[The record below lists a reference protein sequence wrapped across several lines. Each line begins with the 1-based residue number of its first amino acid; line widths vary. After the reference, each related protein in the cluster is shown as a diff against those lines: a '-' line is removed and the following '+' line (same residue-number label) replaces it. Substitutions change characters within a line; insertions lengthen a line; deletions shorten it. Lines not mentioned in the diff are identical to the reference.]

1 MERLT
6 LRSSETSHEN
16 GVCCTHFKSQECL
29 EVGGNCAYG
38 CKWEEAAWEKLAS
51 YEDSMLPPEGCKA
64 AAEAPIRDYRPENA
78 PFVTANGK
86 PVGLLKS
93 IRPDITEIVIST
105 SYCGCEFVNGELAS
119 VEILKEPLDKW
130 EERYGKAIDDSK
142 VQ

>member
-1 MERLT
+1 MDRYINATKLIASIDET
-6 LRSSETSHEN
+6 LDSMRKEDGKLPDTEDVDELLRFRS
-16 GVCCTHFKSQECL
+16 KL
-29 EVGGNCAYG
+29 
-38 CKWEEAAWEKLAS
+38 EAA
-51 YEDSMLPPEGCKA
+51 P
-64 AAEAPIRDYRPENA
+64 EAPIRDYRPENA

-142 VQ
+142 AQ

>member
-1 MERLT
+1 MDRYINATKLIASIDEALDSMRKEDGKLPDT
-6 LRSSETSHEN
+6 EDVDELLRFRN
-16 GVCCTHFKSQECL
+16 KL
-29 EVGGNCAYG
+29 
-38 CKWEEAAWEKLAS
+38 EAA
-51 YEDSMLPPEGCKA
+51 P
-64 AAEAPIRDYRPENA
+64 EAPIKEYRPENA
-78 PFVTANGK
+78 SFVTFNGN

-142 VQ
+142 AQ

>member
-1 MERLT
+1 MDRYINATKLIASIDEAHDSMRKEDGKLPDT
-6 LRSSETSHEN
+6 EDVDELLRFRN
-16 GVCCTHFKSQECL
+16 KL
-29 EVGGNCAYG
+29 
-38 CKWEEAAWEKLAS
+38 EAA
-51 YEDSMLPPEGCKA
+51 P
-64 AAEAPIRDYRPENA
+64 EAPIKEYRPENA
-78 PFVTANGK
+78 PFVTFNGN

-142 VQ
+142 AQ

>member
-1 MERLT
+1 MDRYINATKLIASIDESLDSMRKEDGKLPDT
-6 LRSSETSHEN
+6 EDVDELLRFRS
-16 GVCCTHFKSQECL
+16 KL
-29 EVGGNCAYG
+29 
-38 CKWEEAAWEKLAS
+38 EAA
-51 YEDSMLPPEGCKA
+51 P
-64 AAEAPIRDYRPENA
+64 EAPIRDYRPENA

>member
-1 MERLT
+1 MDKYVNATHIIEGINKT
-6 LRSSETSHEN
+6 IDSLRRKDGSLPESSDVDALLCYKTM
-16 GVCCTHFKSQECL
+16 L
-29 EVGGNCAYG
+29 E
-38 CKWEEAAWEKLAS
+38 LA
-51 YEDSMLPPEGCKA
+51 P
-64 AAEAPIRDYRPENA
+64 EAPIRDYRPENA

-105 SYCGCEFVNGELAS
+105 SYCGCEFLNGELVS

-142 VQ
+142 AQ

>member
-1 MERLT
+1 MDRYINATKLIASIDESLDSMRKEDGKLPDT
-6 LRSSETSHEN
+6 EDVDELLRFRSE
-16 GVCCTHFKSQECL
+16 L
-29 EVGGNCAYG
+29 
-38 CKWEEAAWEKLAS
+38 EAA
-51 YEDSMLPPEGCKA
+51 P
-64 AAEAPIRDYRPENA
+64 EAPIRDYRPENA

-105 SYCGCEFVNGELAS
+105 GYCGCEFVNGELAS

-142 VQ
+142 AQ

>member
-1 MERLT
+1 MDRYINAT
-6 LRSSETSHEN
+6 
-16 GVCCTHFKSQECL
+16 
-29 EVGGNCAYG
+29 
-38 CKWEEAAWEKLAS
+38 KLIAS
-51 YEDSMLPPEGCKA
+51 IDESLDSMRKEDGELPDTEDVDELLRFRSKLKA
-64 AAEAPIRDYRPENA
+64 APEAPIRDYRPENA

-142 VQ
+142 AQ

>member
-1 MERLT
+1 MDRYINATRLIASIDEDLDSMRKEDGKLPDT
-6 LRSSETSHEN
+6 EDVDELLRFRS
-16 GVCCTHFKSQECL
+16 KL
-29 EVGGNCAYG
+29 
-38 CKWEEAAWEKLAS
+38 EAA
-51 YEDSMLPPEGCKA
+51 P
-64 AAEAPIRDYRPENA
+64 EAPIRDYRPENA

-105 SYCGCEFVNGELAS
+105 SYCGCEFLNGELVS

-142 VQ
+142 AQ

>member
-1 MERLT
+1 MDRYINATRLIASIDEALDSMRKEDGKLPDT
-6 LRSSETSHEN
+6 EDVDELLRFRSE
-16 GVCCTHFKSQECL
+16 L
-29 EVGGNCAYG
+29 
-38 CKWEEAAWEKLAS
+38 EAA
-51 YEDSMLPPEGCKA
+51 P
-64 AAEAPIRDYRPENA
+64 EAPIRDYRPENA

-105 SYCGCEFVNGELAS
+105 SYCGCEFLNGELAS

-142 VQ
+142 AQ

>member
-1 MERLT
+1 MDKYVNATKLIASIDEDLDSMRREDGQLPDT
-6 LRSSETSHEN
+6 EDVDELLRFRS
-16 GVCCTHFKSQECL
+16 KL
-29 EVGGNCAYG
+29 
-38 CKWEEAAWEKLAS
+38 EAA
-51 YEDSMLPPEGCKA
+51 P
-64 AAEAPIRDYRPENA
+64 EAPIRDYRPENA

-93 IRPDITEIVIST
+93 IRPDITEIVMST

-142 VQ
+142 AQ